1 MAQAAQITLTT
12 SATTIAGSGIHGVI
26 RVTVRT
32 LGTGTAYLGGV
43 DVTTTLGMRL
53 TSADSAIYLTV
64 YPGET
69 LYGTSTGA
77 SVLDVL
83 RMNETSSS

>member
-1 MAQAAQITLTT
+1 MAQGAQITLTT
-12 SATTIAGSGIHGVI
+12 SATTIAGSGIHGNM

-32 LGTGTAYLGGV
+32 LGAGTAYLGGA
-43 DVTTTLGMRL
+43 DVTTSLGLRL
-53 TSADSAIYLTV
+53 TSSDSHITLHVVA
-64 YPGET
+64 GET

-83 RMNETSSS
+83 RQGETSSS